1 MIKDKLFC
9 LFCLG
14 THYNQYE
21 CVYDVNDVYYRGWSY
36 HLISLC
42 MYVCIYIYVCMYMY
56 AHLCTYVYIYICVC
70 VLCIYACVCIHVPSC
85 TYGTCTHVYIYIYTY
100 VCMHTFCF
108 ISDMEVGAGR
118 RRKGLVE
125 LRPKPS
131 KGKER
136 MA

>member
-42 MYVCIYIYVCMYMY
+42 MYVCIYIYMYVCICM
-56 AHLCTYVYIYICVC
+56 HICV
-70 VLCIYACVCIHVPSC
+70 HM
-85 TYGTCTHVYIYIYTY
+85 YIYIYVCVCCVYTHVYVYMYHHVPMVRAHMSIYIYIHMY
-100 VCMHTFCF
+100 VCTHFVSFLTWRWGLGG
-108 ISDMEVGAGR
+108 VG
-118 RRKGLVE
+118 KV
-125 LRPKPS
+125 S
-131 KGKER
+131 WS
-136 MA
+136 